1 MRLSC
6 ARVKVQ
12 VDLLS
17 DLPKFVMLEVID
29 TSKNSFRVEKV
40 TMIYN
45 MLLKYR
51 KKFTLLGHN
60 EDNDKILYPELK
72 KERLN

>member
-17 DLPKFVMLEVID
+17 DLPKFVQLEVTD
-29 TSKNSFRVEKV
+29 PSKNSFKVEKV
-40 TMIYN
+40 KVMYG
-45 MLLKYR
+45 MLPKYC
-51 KKFTLLGHN
+51 KKCRLLGHN
-60 EDNDKILYPELK
+60 EDEDRMQLK
-72 KERLN
+72 RKE

>member
-17 DLPKFVMLEVID
+17 DLPKFVKLEVID

-60 EDNDKILYPELK
+60 EDNDIILYPELK